1 MPKEMELASGSGSQ
15 NTGAKDAVGIAFATR
30 AMAVIQVHDSAEA
43 KARNLTLRQICCA
56 DEYLRDHAD
65 TLSAYLFRAFGR
77 NCLPVLQSFLEGVQE
92 PAELE
97 ATVRSYARVIQHNL
111 GLTVV

>member
-1 MPKEMELASGSGSQ
+1 MPKEMELNPGGVASNS
-15 NTGAKDAVGIAFATR
+15 GAKDPVGVMFATR
-30 AMAVIQVHDSAEA
+30 ALAVVQVHDSEEA
-43 KARNLTLRQICCA
+43 KSRNLTLRQICCA

-77 NCLPVLQSFLEGVQE
+77 NCVPVLQSFLEGVQE

-97 ATVRSYARVIQHNL
+97 SNVRSYARVIQHNL
-111 GLTVV
+111 GLTVM